1 MMTNGIKYCSLEEA
15 WGPVFAGIQNQ
26 DVSYDG
32 SMVPIDNVK
41 TMSVDQF
48 ENNVRP
54 SYDDIRNYMGRDE
67 EETGCN
73 RFMKHFN
80 KCEKCQEVILKKCKK
95 LLKKKKIIEG
105 FSLDPEKSSSSENN
119 YSDIIIILLIGVFII
134 FILDTFVK
142 LGKKMV

>member
-15 WGPVFAGIQNQ
+15 WGPVYAGRYNQ

-54 SYDDIRNYMGRDE
+54 SYDDIRNYMGE
-67 EETGCN
+67 EETNCSK
-73 RFMKHFN
+73 FMKHFN
-80 KCEKCQEVILKKCKK
+80 NCEKCQEVILKKCKK

-105 FSLDPEKSSSSENN
+105 FSSSDPEKSNSDNN